1 MKKSRK
7 MNVFAKAFLA
17 IMMILPLGA
26 FAQAKIGLVNTQKL
40 LEAMPEVK
48 NANAKLDTLNKTYQG
63 QMKELY
69 DEYQTKAQALQDP
82 SSKLTEVVKNA
93 KIKEVQ
99 QLGERIQAFKEDAN
113 TDIQKKTDELMAP
126 IRKKIAEAIK
136 EIATTGK
143 YSVVL
148 DSSQQGI
155 VLYGAENDDLTD
167 TVKKKLGL

>member
-1 MKKSRK
+1 
-7 MNVFAKAFLA
+7 MNVFAKAILA
-17 IMMILPLGA
+17 ALLILPIGA

-48 NANAKLDTLNKTYQG
+48 IANAKLDTLNKTYQA

-82 SSKLTEVVKNA
+82 SSKLTDVVKNA

-99 QLGERIQAFKEDAN
+99 QLGERITAFKEDAN
-113 TDIQKKTDELMAP
+113 ADIQKKTDEMMTP

-136 EIATTGK
+136 DIATAGK
-143 YSVVL
+143 YTVIL

-155 VLYGAENDDLTD
+155 VLYGAENDDVTD
-167 TVKKKLGL
+167 LVKKKLGL